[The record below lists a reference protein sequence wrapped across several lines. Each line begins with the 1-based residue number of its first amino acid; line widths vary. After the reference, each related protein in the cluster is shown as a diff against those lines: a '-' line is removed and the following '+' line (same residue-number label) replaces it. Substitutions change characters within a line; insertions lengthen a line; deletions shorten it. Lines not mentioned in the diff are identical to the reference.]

1 MIILTPYMTIFKRFQ
16 NKITDFKILDMDD
29 YDVLQMMILWMDSSI
44 SKFKKVQTDL
54 SQRDNETLTF
64 SSDLLDIEIE
74 ILSMMMVTEWLEP
87 QLNSELYTSQFFG
100 GKEEK
105 FYAQS
110 NQLEKLMTLKHDN
123 DVACRKRL
131 RDYGYRQFIENNG

>member
-1 MIILTPYMTIFKRFQ
+1 MTIFKRFQ

-105 FYAQS
+105 FYAQA